1 MRVLQLGGGSQRV
14 WDECKRRVQHLTEG
28 AEGEKN
34 QYDQGV
40 AFAHSP
46 KGVPGIGEHDI
57 A

>member
-1 MRVLQLGGGSQRV
+1 MRVLPLGGGSQRV
-14 WDECKRRVQHLTEG
+14 WDACKRRFQNLTEG

-46 KGVPGIGEHDI
+46 KGVPGIGEPYI